1 MEHCDGGIGHA
12 GIGHAGIGHAG
23 IEHAGIERAGI
34 EHSVIGHAGIGH
46 AVGGHPIIHCARAPG
61 TVVRCADARSSVG
74 IRCAGNPARGK
85 DNADHRASGEEEV
98 GFEE

>member
-1 MEHCDGGIGHA
+1 MGQAENCGEMEHCDGGIEHA
-12 GIGHAGIGHAG
+12 A
-23 IEHAGIERAGI
+23 IEHAAI
-34 EHSVIGHAGIGH
+34 EHAAIEHAAIEH
-46 AVGGHPIIHCARAPG
+46 AVGGNPIIHCARAPG